1 MHYSCHFHI
10 ISELCACGYQ
20 PQGSHVFTPSVVN
33 QTQNDNLQSKSHLL
47 THCDHRLPSTEIDF
61 FFNYTFIRQTRAH
74 RECNFPQ
81 RAMAIIKP
89 SCFMIFYYNMLMSVC
104 FGVIV
109 VLYGGVSKNFK
120 SVLHSFLNAL
130 LNDILL
136 DIISWYF
143 FFLRSRL
150 TLLLIN

>member
-20 PQGSHVFTPSVVN
+20 PQGSHIFTPSVVN

-61 FFNYTFIRQTRAH
+61 FNYTSIRQTRA
-74 RECNFPQ
+74 Q
-81 RAMAIIKP
+81 RVQLPPKSNGHNQTFMFYDFLLQHANVSLFWRHCGVVWWRIKK
-89 SCFMIFYYNMLMSVC
+89 F
-104 FGVIV
+104 
-109 VLYGGVSKNFK
+109 SKCVAQLSQCPFK
-120 SVLHSFLNAL
+120 WYLTRYHFLV
-130 LNDILL
+130 
-136 DIISWYF
+136 F
-143 FFLRSRL
+143 FSRSRL

>member
-20 PQGSHVFTPSVVN
+20 PQGSHVFTPLVVN

-61 FFNYTFIRQTRAH
+61 FNYTSIRQTRAH

-130 LNDILL
+130 FK
-136 DIISWYF
+136 WYLTRYHFLVF
-143 FFLRSRL
+143 FSRSRL